1 MYSTRVEYEL
11 GEFVYLKTDPDQY
24 KRMVTGYYI
33 GMDNSILYEVALGSG
48 GSKYYAKELSRDKDI
63 MII

>member
-1 MYSTRVEYEL
+1 MIYSIEVEYRL

-33 GMDNSILYEVALGSG
+33 GMEGTILYEVVLGSD
-48 GSKYYAKELSRDKDI
+48 GSKYYAEELSRDKDI
-63 MII
+63 MI